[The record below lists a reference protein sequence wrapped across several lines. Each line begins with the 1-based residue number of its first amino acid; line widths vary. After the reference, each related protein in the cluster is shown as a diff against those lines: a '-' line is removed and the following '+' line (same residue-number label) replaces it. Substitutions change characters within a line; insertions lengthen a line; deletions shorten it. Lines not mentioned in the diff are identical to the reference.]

1 MFFGTQA
8 ADRAVVK
15 ADDSLVAAIG
25 QVIDSMM
32 MMLTMN
38 DPPAFDLRSLPI
50 VLGIAA
56 AVAGAMGVPGLRK
69 LPLNVCVLALAGL
82 TSAVVARGSAYPG
95 RFSLH
100 LIPAAVA
107 IFECSVSIVTNGRL
121 PRSRLR
127 AHQPPDRT

>member
-15 ADDSLVAAIG
+15 ADDSTSPRSPQA
-25 QVIDSMM
+25 IDSVMM
-32 MMLTMN
+32 VLTMN
-38 DPPAFDLRSLPI
+38 DPPAFDVRSLPI
-50 VLGIAA
+50 IFGIAA
-56 AVAGAMGVPGLRK
+56 AVGGAIGMPGLRS

-100 LIPAAVA
+100 LIPATVA
-107 IFECSVSIVTNGRL
+107 IFVCAVSIVTNGRR
-121 PRSRLR
+121 PSRGPLTNR
-127 AHQPPDRT
+127 QQTDP